1 MADTNVTGR
10 KSRELT
16 KYRATFAAAL
26 VALAGA
32 AWMLTEAYQGHGEFL
47 KTGDDTGERLMQRGL
62 IAGEG
67 AQHEQR

>member
-10 KSRELT
+10 QSRELT

-32 AWMLTEAYQGHGEFL
+32 AWMLAEAYQAHGEFL
-47 KTGDDTGERLMQRGL
+47 KAGDDTGERLMQRGL
-62 IAGEG
+62 IAGS